1 MMLQAAN
8 FRFKGSSKA
17 DTTADIRHYV
27 HTYTY
32 STQKPATQKKSE
44 REMEINR
51 EKEKKAY
58 FLGG

>member
-1 MMLQAAN
+1 MLQAAN

-17 DTTADIRHYV
+17 DTTADIRHYIHIYIF
-27 HTYTY
+27 HTKAGYTE
-32 STQKPATQKKSE
+32 KSE